1 MEENQTIEE
10 ATETEVTEKEED
22 GIKHCFHKFVK
33 FKGYRRCIKC
43 GMEIDK

>member
-10 ATETEVTEKEED
+10 TTEKRPMEKYENS
-22 GIKHCFHKFVK
+22 IKHCFHKFVK